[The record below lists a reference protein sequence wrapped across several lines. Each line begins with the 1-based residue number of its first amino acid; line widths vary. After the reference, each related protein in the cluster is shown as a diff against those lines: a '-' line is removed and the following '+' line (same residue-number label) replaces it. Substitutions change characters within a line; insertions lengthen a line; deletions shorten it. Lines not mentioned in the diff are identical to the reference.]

1 MPEFLEPTG
10 QDAPTFSAEDVGG
23 VIDLLLGRVVRLV
36 GHGRRAELLNE
47 RFLHHMFS
55 WELGKLCESKG
66 ADMWDRLFLAPECPS
81 DQKFRWDFI
90 NLDDDEAT
98 RQNAVG
104 IGKAGNL
111 DFLIKAAPA
120 VAIEWKGPLLYQP
133 QDVVEVLLKL
143 VTQQPETIKVVAA
156 IITSSTTGRRDHMEK
171 ARRYFQEGVACI
183 KRVQQLPT
191 LRGLNLFAFIA
202 TVPDKGA
209 AKIHWGPV
217 E

>member
-1 MPEFLEPTG
+1 
-10 QDAPTFSAEDVGG
+10 
-23 VIDLLLGRVVRLV
+23 
-36 GHGRRAELLNE
+36 
-47 RFLHHMFS
+47 MFS
-55 WELGKLCESKG
+55 WELGKLCERKG
-66 ADMWDRLFLAPECPS
+66 ADMWDRLLLAPECPS

-104 IGKAGNL
+104 IGKSGNL

-133 QDVVEVLLKL
+133 QDVVEALLKL
-143 VTQQPETIKVVAA
+143 VTQQPETIKVFAA

-171 ARRYFQEGVACI
+171 TRRYFQEGVACI
-183 KRVQQLPT
+183 KRVQQFTT

-209 AKIHWGPV
+209 TKIHWGPV
-217 E
+217 D

>member
-1 MPEFLEPTG
+1 
-10 QDAPTFSAEDVGG
+10 
-23 VIDLLLGRVVRLV
+23 
-36 GHGRRAELLNE
+36 
-47 RFLHHMFS
+47 
-55 WELGKLCESKG
+55 
-66 ADMWDRLFLAPECPS
+66 
-81 DQKFRWDFI
+81 
-90 NLDDDEAT
+90 
-98 RQNAVG
+98 
-104 IGKAGNL
+104 
-111 DFLIKAAPA
+111 
-120 VAIEWKGPLLYQP
+120 
-133 QDVVEVLLKL
+133 VVEVLLKL